1 MNRVYSLNARVVIFN
16 KHYTDFETC
25 KILISNN
32 SVAIKLFIKFLWNTE
47 YGID

>member
-1 MNRVYSLNARVVIFN
+1 MLELLFSINTTLILEHARF
-16 KHYTDFETC
+16 
-25 KILISNN
+25 LISNN